1 MERMGSERRR
11 RQDKIRRRRRRVGRG
26 DLQKREEEK
35 MT

>member
-1 MERMGSERRR
+1 MGSERRR
-11 RQDKIRRRRRRVGRG
+11 RQDKIRRRRVGRG